1 MELTKIFVAI
11 AITFAIT
18 ITLAMKSIVVTEEK
32 QPASNLIN
40 GGGSSSS
47 TFQPSSQ
54 NEPKPM
60 PSKRVSRFLQDKA
73 RNPRAADH
81 CRKDQE
87 VCHVQ
92 GGNNTTCCNNKCVD
106 LVTDGHNCGACR
118 NKCKF
123 TQVCC
128 RGECVYISMDKRH
141 CGACNHRCKP
151 GEYCVY
157 GMCNY
162 A

>member
-1 MELTKIFVAI
+1 MELTKIFVTI
-11 AITFAIT
+11 AMM
-18 ITLAMKSIVVTEEK
+18 ITLATKTIDGGVETSITLPKAVVPTGPPVLPE
-32 QPASNLIN
+32 
-40 GGGSSSS
+40 
-47 TFQPSSQ
+47 PSDF
-54 NEPKPM
+54 
-60 PSKRVSRFLQDKA
+60 KRVSRFLQQGNG
-73 RNPRAADH
+73 NPRAADH
-81 CRKDQE
+81 CHKDEE
-87 VCHVQ
+87 VCYIQ
-92 GGNNTTCCNNKCVD
+92 DGATSTCCNNKCVF
-106 LVTDGHNCGACR
+106 LATDDHNCGACK

-128 RGECVYISMDKRH
+128 RGQCVEIAFDKRH